1 MATRMPEPATNSNLS
16 QHIMPTSA
24 TMVGVCIT
32 LIGIVRLLESHASIS
47 TIIDDVTAVAAVLF
61 LLSTLLS
68 FASLR
73 AATPGPERYADVA
86 FLLGLVMLVV
96 CGFMLAW
103 EVGQAPVSGS
113 PVG

>member
-1 MATRMPEPATNSNLS
+1 MPEVGSNSNLS

-32 LIGIVRLLESHASIS
+32 VIGIVRLIEVHAAIT
-47 TIIDDVTAVAAVLF
+47 TIIDDVAAVAAVIF

-73 AATPGPERYADVA
+73 AAAAWPERYADVV
-86 FLLGLVMLVV
+86 FLLGLLMLVV

-103 EVGQAPVSGS
+103 ELGQDPVLPVPRS

>member
-1 MATRMPEPATNSNLS
+1 MPEPGSNTNLS
-16 QHIMPTSA
+16 QHILPTSA

-32 LIGIVRLLESHASIS
+32 LIGIVRLLESHAAIT
-47 TIIDDVTAVAAVLF
+47 TIIDDVAAVAAVVF
-61 LLSTLLS
+61 LLSTILS

-73 AATPGPERYADVA
+73 AAAAWPERYADVV
-86 FLLGLVMLVV
+86 FLLGMLMLVV

-103 EVGQAPVSGS
+103 ELGQSPVLHS